1 VSKNK
6 LLTQDNLEKRRVVDT
21 SCLFCAEKENVCHL
35 LFECVVARMAWEVI
49 SEVVG
54 VRLGQDYES
63 IAKLWLCNTK
73 FGVIN
78 IISSAV
84 CWSIWK
90 NEKFAML
97 SGSALDRH
105 GAAVAED
112 DATDQMLEDFG
123 SFEDGRRLRKCVLED
138 GE

>member
-1 VSKNK
+1 MVMQYKVWCDQYYFFSSV
-6 LLTQDNLEKRRVVDT
+6 LEP
-21 SCLFCAEKENVCHL
+21 LE
-35 LFECVVARMAWEVI
+35 
-49 SEVVG
+49 
-54 VRLGQDYES
+54 
-63 IAKLWLCNTK
+63 
-73 FGVIN
+73 
-78 IISSAV
+78 
-84 CWSIWK
+84 